1 MAVDRDTV
9 RRIAALARIKVPEGD
24 LDRLA
29 GELGNILGWVEQLR
43 AVNTE
48 GVPPMASVAHMTLRR
63 RPDAVTDGGIRDK
76 VLANAP
82 ESHDGFFAVPKV
94 VE

>member
-9 RRIAALARIKVPEGD
+9 RRIAALARIRVPEAD
-24 LDRLA
+24 LDKLA
-29 GELGNILGWVEQLR
+29 GELGNIIGWVEQLA

-48 GVPPMASVAHMTLRR
+48 NIAPMASVAHMTLRR
-63 RPDAVTDGGIRDK
+63 RADRVTDGGIRDK
-76 VLANAP
+76 ILANAP
-82 ESHDGFFAVPKV
+82 EADDGFFVVPKV

>member
-9 RRIAALARIKVPEGD
+9 RRIAALARIRVPEAD

-29 GELGNILGWVEQLR
+29 AELGNILGWVEQLR
-43 AVNTE
+43 EVDTA
-48 GVPPMASVAHMTLRR
+48 GVEPMASVAHMTLRR
-63 RPDAVTDGGIRDK
+63 REDRVTDGGIRDK

-82 ESHDGFFAVPKV
+82 ERHDGFFAVPKV

>member
-9 RRIAALARIKVPEGD
+9 ARIAALARLGVPEAD
-24 LDRLA
+24 LDKLA
-29 GELGNILGWVEQLR
+29 GELGHIIGWVEQL
-43 AVNTE
+43 AEVDTA
-48 GVPPMASVAHMTLRR
+48 GIAPMASVVDMKLRR
-63 RPDAVTDGGIRDK
+63 RDDAVTDGGIRDK

-82 ESHDGFFAVPKV
+82 ESHDGFFVVPKV